1 MKFQFNRFSA
11 LSFTKQALN
20 RSNVFSMFIIL
31 SCLLFS
37 LATYAVGIPDPSLVG
52 YWPFDEKVGK
62 KAEDVSGNGNDGKL
76 IDEPKWV
83 EGKFGSALEFG
94 GDGSYVEVAD
104 DPSLDLTNVATVMAW
119 FKLTDD
125 LTNTSRMMS
134 KNNSIFVIFDFGNK
148 SSLDFLVKPD
158 NDFVESKTVD
168 WKQGDWYHFAGSF
181 AKGKMNIYINGQLEG
196 EKKNAAGIAPSD
208 LDLWIGA
215 DDWQMSASSFPGV
228 IDEVRIYNKALTEGE
243 IKKLMTTP
251 MAVSKT
257 PDRLTVTW
265 SRLKI
270 GR

>member
-76 IDEPKWV
+76 IDGPKWV

-94 GDGSYVEVAD
+94 GGSYVEVAD
-104 DPSLDLTNVATVMAW
+104 DPSLDLINSATLMAW
-119 FKLTDD
+119 FKLTDK
-125 LTNTSRMMS
+125 LTDTSRMMS
-134 KNNSIFVIFDFGNK
+134 KNNSIFVIFDFSNK

-158 NDFVESKTVD
+158 NHFAESKTVD

-215 DDWQMSASSFPGV
+215 DDWKMPASSFPGV

-257 PDRLTVTW
+257 PDKLPVTW

-270 GR
+270 KH

>member
-52 YWPFDEKVGK
+52 YWPFDEKAGK

-76 IDEPKWV
+76 IDGPKWV

-94 GDGSYVEVAD
+94 GGSYVEVAD
-104 DPSLDLTNVATVMAW
+104 DPSLDLINSATLMAW
-119 FKLTDD
+119 FKLTDK
-125 LTNTSRMMS
+125 LTDTSRMMS
-134 KNNSIFVIFDFGNK
+134 KNNSIFVIFDFSNK

-158 NDFVESKTVD
+158 NHFAESKTVD

-196 EKKNAAGIAPSD
+196 EKKNATGIAPSD

-215 DDWQMSASSFPGV
+215 DDWKMPASSFPGV

-251 MAVSKT
+251 MVVSKT
-257 PDRLTVTW
+257 LDKLPVAW

-270 GR
+270 KH